1 MVSVSN
7 FKELENIDHT
17 SSNLAEMGQLMTSFR
32 DFETDMGW
40 NWVRAKGPYVKTKVN
55 DYLRFEDRGGGTYEL
70 VVLDGWHTKARISL
84 RFSCIPHILA
94 KVMSNQPDGSYASKD
109 LFVKHPT
116 IPDAYKF
123 IGRIDDTLVMVCIST
138 HTFE

>member
-32 DFETDMGW
+32 DFETDKGW

-70 VVLDGWHTKARISL
+70 VVLDGWHTKASISL
-84 RFSCIPHILA
+84 RFSCI
-94 KVMSNQPDGSYASKD
+94 SSYSGKGYEQSTRWIICFER
-109 LFVKHPT
+109 FVCQTSHHP
-116 IPDAYKF
+116 
-123 IGRIDDTLVMVCIST
+123 RCI
-138 HTFE
+138 